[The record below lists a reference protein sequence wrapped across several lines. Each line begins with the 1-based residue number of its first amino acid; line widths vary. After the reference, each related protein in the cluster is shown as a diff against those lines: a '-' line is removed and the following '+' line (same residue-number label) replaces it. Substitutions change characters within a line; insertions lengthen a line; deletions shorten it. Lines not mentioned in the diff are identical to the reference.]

1 MFLSSYSAHHL
12 CNSLAGEK
20 CLGNELL
27 LTPHSGRLRRDRAI
41 PFQEIWSHLAT
52 LYFVTL
58 YVTRHVSTELIKYL
72 INKRNTKIHNI
83 KYKNENKN
91 EGKIPKVLLSSGRLC
106 LISVGVSGP
115 ARRGGPSLSEAGTG
129 TTQSLSPPDT
139 S

>member
-1 MFLSSYSAHHL
+1 MFLSSYSAHL

-72 INKRNTKIHNI
+72 NTKKNTKNII
-83 KYKNENKN
+83 KYKYENKN

-139 S
+139 F